1 MGKPTGFME
10 YNRQTQNER
19 SPLERTKDWSD
30 YTLPMPE
37 ADVQKQGARCMDC
50 GVPTCHTGKEIN
62 GMTSGCPVNH
72 LIPEWNDL
80 VYQGQWKEALKREH
94 LMNNFPEFTGMA
106 CPAPCEGACVLG
118 INDPPV
124 AIRTVERSI
133 IEKGFDEGWVV
144 AEPPSFRTG
153 KKVAVIGSGPAGLA
167 AAAQLN
173 KAGHLVT
180 VFERH
185 DRVGGLL
192 TYGIPEMKLPYS
204 VVKRRV
210 DLLIDEGITFITNTE
225 VGKDFPVASLK
236 SEFDSVI
243 LCGGSTVHRD
253 VQIPGRELK
262 GVHFAMDFLH
272 SNTKS
277 LLDSNHEDGN
287 FISAEGRNVI
297 VIGGGDTAT
306 DCIATSLRQ
315 NCNGL
320 TQFDIYD
327 KKADVRDVFSNPWPQ
342 FPIIHRTEYGQKE
355 SAAVFGTDPRAYAV
369 MTKKFVGDENGHIK
383 EVHTVQVKVII
394 DENGNRVRKEIP
406 NTEKVWAADLVLL
419 AIGFSGP
426 EQGLLQQLDVK
437 TNPNSTVKAE
447 YGKYHTNVDGV
458 FSAGD
463 MRRGQSL
470 IVWAINEG
478 REAAREC
485 DRYLMGSTVLP

>member
-1 MGKPTGFME
+1 MGKPTGFMD
-10 YNRQTQNER
+10 YSRQAQTER
-19 SPLERTKDWSD
+19 SPSERTNDWAD
-30 YTLPMPE
+30 YTQPMSE
-37 ADVQKQGARCMDC
+37 VEIQKQGARCMDC

-62 GMTSGCPVNH
+62 GITSGCPVYH

-80 VYQGQWKEALKREH
+80 VYHGQWKEALKREH
-94 LMNNFPEFTGMA
+94 QMNNFPEFTGLA

-118 INDPPV
+118 INEPPV
-124 AIRTVERSI
+124 AIRTVERAI
-133 IEKGFDEGWVV
+133 IEKGFEEGWVI

-204 VVKRRV
+204 VVERRV
-210 DLLIDEGITFITNTE
+210 KLLMEEGITFVTNTE
-225 VGKDFPVASLK
+225 VGKDYPVSSLK
-236 SEFDSVI
+236 TDFDSVI
-243 LCGGSTVHRD
+243 LSAGATIPRD
-253 VQIPGRELK
+253 VEVTGRGLK
-262 GVHFAMDFLH
+262 GVHYAMDFLH
-272 SNTKS
+272 ANTKS
-277 LLDSNHEDGN
+277 LLDSNHEDGK
-287 FISAEGRNVI
+287 FISAEEKNVI
-297 VIGGGDTAT
+297 VIGGGDTGT
-306 DCIATSLRQ
+306 DCVATSLRQ
-315 NCNGL
+315 NCKSL

-342 FPIIHRTEYGQKE
+342 WPIIHRTEYGQKE
-355 SAAVFGTDPRAYAV
+355 AAAVFGKDPRAYAV
-369 MTKKFVGDENGHIK
+369 MTQKFVGNENGHIK
-383 EVHTVQVKVII
+383 EVHTVQVKVSI
-394 DENGNRVRKEIP
+394 DENGNRIREEIP
-406 NTEKVWAADLVLL
+406 NTEKVWPADLVLL

-426 EQGLLQQLDVK
+426 EQGLLQQLK
-437 TNPNSTVKAE
+437 IEINPNSTVKAE
-447 YGKYHTNVDGV
+447 YGKYQTNVEGV